1 MLIASG
7 AVRIGA
13 FWSMRTRKRRD
24 SLWMPLMWGGS
35 RGEGRRF
42 GRDYGGEMVAWWLR
56 CLFVGPCLVDSSGGW
71 CCGLFLT
78 LFTPAEWRGV
88 LCKLSRSPTEY
99 SKGCNST
106 FRNNL

>member
-13 FWSMRTRKRRD
+13 FWSMMTRKRGD

-42 GRDYGGEMVAWWLR
+42 GRDYGGEMA
-56 CLFVGPCLVDSSGGW
+56 
-71 CCGLFLT
+71 
-78 LFTPAEWRGV
+78 A
-88 LCKLSRSPTEY
+88 
-99 SKGCNST
+99 
-106 FRNNL
+106 